1 MVHAPSSS
9 HSLLSAS
16 LGCFESIRGGHQS
29 RGECE
34 EAGHHTHFLCKQL
47 MQQRLLILAVA
58 IISSNNV
65 VIVFG
70 SVHRS
75 KSAVDR
81 NGGVRRRSSASSSL
95 QHDHHHR
102 LSTPDSTLSGI
113 DAALFE
119 GDLLVSYTDIAANYG
134 KAVADKLVDT
144 GFAFTDSSSNSPSND
159 TTTNARK
166 LGLTNE
172 YLQRTWN
179 IPHHRQTSTGKLRI
193 PYVIENT
200 IPFQQNNNETPSTIK
215 KALSIIEQ
223 TTGVIAFV
231 PRQSAID
238 VDYIHFRYMANMCA
252 ATLGRSSPSIIYI
265 GWCNTQA
272 YTGEIIHEILHTLGF
287 WHEQSRPDRDLY
299 IIYNKQNV
307 ISGMELN
314 FEKQININ
322 SLGSMYDY
330 YSIMHYP
337 ANAFSI
343 YPGNDMYDTLVP
355 INQDESLGGR
365 MGQSLRMSPTDVQQ
379 LRLLYQCNTGPRNI
393 NDITID
399 TLCSINCKCWE
410 YAIGSCHGND
420 EECMGELICGA
431 PPATGIV
438 PESMMEY
445 QDMLPRYNLTV
456 ARFHVG
462 YCSTYCHADCCHLTD
477 SQVLCPDTCDT
488 WSSPVDEEL
497 PRTMCMPNTETTVTA
512 TTNPTMN
519 PTSAVS

>member
-1 MVHAPSSS
+1 
-9 HSLLSAS
+9 
-16 LGCFESIRGGHQS
+16 
-29 RGECE
+29 
-34 EAGHHTHFLCKQL
+34 
-47 MQQRLLILAVA
+47 MQQRLLLLAVA

-70 SVHRS
+70 S
-75 KSAVDR
+75 D
-81 NGGVRRRSSASSSL
+81 GGVRRRSSASSSL

-102 LSTPDSTLSGI
+102 LLTTDSTPSGI

-119 GDLLVSYTDIAANYG
+119 GDLLVSYNDIAANYG
-134 KAVADKLVDT
+134 EAVADQLVDN

-159 TTTNARK
+159 GSNTARK
-166 LGLTNE
+166 LGLTND

-179 IPHHRQTSTGKLRI
+179 TPHNRQTSTGKLRI
-193 PYVIENT
+193 PYVVENT
-200 IPFQQNNNETPSTIK
+200 IHFQQNNNETLSTIK

-223 TTGVIAFV
+223 TTGIIAFV
-231 PRQSAID
+231 PRQSSTD
-238 VDYIHFRYMANMCA
+238 VDYIYFRYMANTCS
-252 ATLGRSSPSIIYI
+252 ATLGRSSPSVVYI

-299 IIYNKQNV
+299 LMYNKRNV
-307 ISGMELN
+307 ISGMEVN

-330 YSIMHYP
+330 GSIMHYP

-343 YPGNDMYDTLVP
+343 YPGNDMYNTLVP
-355 INQDESLGGR
+355 INQEESSVSSI

-420 EECMGELICGA
+420 EECMDNLVCGA
-431 PPATGIV
+431 PIRHR
-438 PESMMEY
+438 MIEY
-445 QDMLPRYNLTV
+445 QDLLPIYNLTV

-462 YCSTYCHADCCHLTD
+462 YCSTYCHADCCHLRD

-488 WSSPVDEEL
+488 WSSPVDEVL
-497 PRTMCMPNTETTVTA
+497 PRTMCMPSTETTVTA